1 MRNNHSTVQSRMVI
15 FYYLYINTNMAIA
28 NTKLIIVIP
37 TKSHQR
43 MNYCINISNNN
54 FDTIHISII
63 TKINTIANLPIEL
76 LNKANE
82 KN

>member
-37 TKSHQR
+37 TKSYQR

-63 TKINTIANLPIEL
+63 NTIVNWPIEL

>member
-37 TKSHQR
+37 TKSYQR

-63 TKINTIANLPIEL
+63 NTIANWPIEL